1 MIYLVTKQTELFE
14 NNTYKII
21 SVEESLQ
28 LLDTLTI
35 VGLDTETEGF
45 SPFLKKLL
53 LLQLGNRDF
62 QVVIDCITIDIR
74 KYKEYLESD
83 RLFIGWNLKFDVKFL
98 FYHGIIPKNLYDGFL
113 AEKIRWLGWP
123 SGMHS
128 LSLKSAGENYLGVE
142 LDKTVR
148 GQIIWKK
155 ELTDEII
162 EYAACTSCAEIW

>member
-1 MIYLVTKQTELFE
+1 M
-14 NNTYKII
+14 
-21 SVEESLQ
+21 
-28 LLDTLTI
+28 
-35 VGLDTETEGF
+35 
-45 SPFLKKLL
+45 KKLL

-62 QVVIDCITIDIR
+62 QVVIDCTTVDVR
-74 KYKEYLESD
+74 QYKEYLESD

-98 FYHGIIPKNLYDGFL
+98 FYHGIIPRNLYDGFL
-113 AEKIRWLGWP
+113 AEKMRWLGWP

-128 LSLKSAGENYLGVE
+128 LSLKTAGENYLGVE

-162 EYAACTSCAEIW
+162 EYAA